1 MRKRIG
7 PGLLKMLA
15 LAVVLGAMLLHGAPA
30 LAQDASQAAGDAAK
44 PQIIPPLS
52 GEGSDQ
58 TYMQAVWVIIIFVIL
73 LAILYPTAW
82 KNVLAGLK
90 AREARIRQDISAA
103 EAARLKAEGTLREYT
118 DKIAQAEGQIR
129 DMLTNARAE
138 ADKIATGVKINAQQ
152 DVEEIKER
160 ANKEIETAKS
170 AALSEIYQTSAELAT
185 MVAEKILHRQ
195 INAND
200 QRDLVS
206 QSLDQLQRLNNN

>member
-1 MRKRIG
+1 MARTSVKLLAG
-7 PGLLKMLA
+7 LTVAGPLLVFAQPLLADDSAAKPGLLDFQPEQA
-15 LAVVLGAMLLHGAPA
+15 IWVLL
-30 LAQDASQAAGDAAK
+30 
-44 PQIIPPLS
+44 
-52 GEGSDQ
+52 
-58 TYMQAVWVIIIFVIL
+58 IFIL
-73 LAILYPTAW
+73 LVAILYKTAW

-90 AREARIRQDISAA
+90 AREARIRKDISDA
-103 EAARLKAEGTLREYT
+103 EAARLKAEATLKEYT
-118 DKIAQAEGQIR
+118 DKIALAEGQIR
-129 DMLTNARAE
+129 DMLTGARTE
-138 ADKIATGVKINAQQ
+138 ADKIATGVKMNAQQ

-160 ANKEIETAKS
+160 ANKEIETAKT